1 MEFFRRLYDLLRHLG
16 EDAKWESMIQYI
28 GTPTLYAHWPE

>member
-16 EDAKWESMIQYI
+16 EDQRWEAMIQYI
-28 GTPTLYAHWPE
+28 GTPTL